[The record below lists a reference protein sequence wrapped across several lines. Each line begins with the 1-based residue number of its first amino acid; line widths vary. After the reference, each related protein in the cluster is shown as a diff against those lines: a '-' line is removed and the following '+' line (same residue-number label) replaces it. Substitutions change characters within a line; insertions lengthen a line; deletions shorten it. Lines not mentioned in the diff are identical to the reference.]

1 MIQSLLTS
9 CSNYNTFPIL
19 QNHVRAYLHAKYNL
33 PKSHAKRI
41 ASMFIRNGSSEN
53 SVRTTRGMK
62 LSEMSLE
69 SSKDFADGDSTQ
81 EKNLSLSFL
90 RYIRFMIA
98 SIEGVEV
105 SHDAEYP
112 KFNLLP
118 VLSEGRKFV
127 TLDNR
132 GLWFLATNAKSRQ
145 NSKEQNAIID
155 SKFESLECFF

>member
-1 MIQSLLTS
+1 MPKESLARSLEMGI
-9 CSNYNTFPIL
+9 P
-19 QNHVRAYLHAKYNL
+19 
-33 PKSHAKRI
+33 
-41 ASMFIRNGSSEN
+41 EN

-112 KFNLLP
+112 KFKLLP
-118 VLSEGRKFV
+118 VLPEGRKFV
-127 TLDNR
+127 TLDNQDNR
-132 GLWFLATNAKSRQ
+132 GVRFLATNAKSRQ